1 MTTQTQPW
9 LRAELIAAPETT
21 PGAQLMIPAD
31 GIEFHDDQIVFHHQ
45 GDIVYV
51 APQGQIR
58 SITWLAKQPHPA
70 TARRRAQWPNHGTR
84 WTDEEREDLLRRLQT
99 GQAWK
104 TISTAHGRSRS
115 GCQQEAVKQ
124 GWLDADTLRLKP
136 EFLPEPGPGPADPE
150 RTAAAP
156 EAQNPASPP
165 AAADDARETQATP
178 APAPDPT
185 AGYPATS
192 PAADRGTAPAG
203 ARHRG
208 PKASAEPSSTGHA
221 PPRPSDYTAA
231 GSALPSITENSATP
245 QRPSA
250 PHFANDAPP
259 PTPDTSGTASLSATT
274 PFGPATPH
282 TAASYVLSHQPAG
295 APAPNVFSSALTPD
309 AAFPDPDRPRF
320 PARVP
325 RQRTNPDNLPS
336 PETGPDPEPGPEA
349 GPRPGSR
356 FLSRAQSSLAR
367 AALGA
372 YMNPPRGDSGLTP
385 EAT

>member
-31 GIEFHDDQIVFHHQ
+31 GIEFHDDQLVFHHQ
-45 GDIVYV
+45 GDVVYV
-51 APQGQIR
+51 APQGQLR
-58 SITWLAKQPHPA
+58 SITWFARQPHPE
-70 TARRRAQWPNHGTR
+70 TARRKAQWPNHGTR
-84 WTDEEREDLLRRLQT
+84 WTDEERTELHRHLRA
-99 GQAWK
+99 GHSWK
-104 TISTAHGRSRS
+104 VISHAHGRSRT

-124 GWLDADTLRLKP
+124 GWLDAETLRLKP
-136 EFLPEPGPGPADPE
+136 EFLPEPGPADPE

-165 AAADDARETQATP
+165 AAADDARETQAAP

-185 AGYPATS
+185 AGYPAAS

-208 PKASAEPSSTGHA
+208 PKASAEPSSTGQA
-221 PPRPSDYTAA
+221 PPRPSDYTAP
-231 GSALPSITENSATP
+231 GSAPPSITETSATP

-250 PHFANDAPP
+250 PHSANHAPP
-259 PTPDTSGTASLSATT
+259 PSSDTPGTASLSANA

-282 TAASYVLSHQPAG
+282 TAAPYVLSRQPAG
-295 APAPNVFSSALTPD
+295 APAPNVFSSALTSD
-309 AAFPDPDRPRF
+309 AASPDPDRPRF

-336 PETGPDPEPGPEA
+336 PEKGPDPEPGPEA

-367 AALGA
+367 ATLGA
-372 YMNPPRGDSGLTP
+372 YMNPPRGDSGLAP